1 MSKTLI
7 FIQAHGRP
15 GILEAEL
22 SKAAVLGE
30 LYEALAAAGIAIDAE
45 TFIFVDEAG
54 EHLDGQRH
62 DPIRGLKHGARVHI
76 TRCRRIKTMVHFLD
90 KTAEHEFPPG
100 ARMRAVKEWAVHTF
114 KLSPKD
120 AADHVLQL
128 CNSTERPPTD
138 TPLHQL
144 ISGHACELCFD
155 LVPEKRVEG

>member
-22 SKAAVLGE
+22 SEAAILGE
-30 LYEALAAAGIAIDAE
+30 LHDVLAAGGIAVDAE
-45 TFIFVDEAG
+45 TFIFIDEAG
-54 EHLDGQRH
+54 EHLHGQRH
-62 DPIRGLKHGARVHI
+62 EPIRGLKHGTRVHV
-76 TRCRRIKTMVHFLD
+76 TRCRRIKTTVHFLE

-100 ARMRAVKEWAVHTF
+100 ARVRAVKEWSAHTF

-120 AADHVLQL
+120 AAEHVLQL
-128 CNSTERPPTD
+128 CNSTERPPSD

-144 ISGHACELCFD
+144 VHGRACELCFD